1 MKTFHCTYE
10 QMMNDPYEVIQT
22 NLIIMSIEAEEQDKQ
37 DKMERLKAKM
47 K

>member
-10 QMMNDPYEVIQT
+10 EMMNEPYEVIQT
-22 NLIIMSIEAEEQDKQ
+22 NLMIMSIEAEEQDKQ

>member
-1 MKTFHCTYE
+1 
-10 QMMNDPYEVIQT
+10 MMNDPYEVIQT

>member
-10 QMMNDPYEVIQT
+10 EMMNDPYEVIQT
-22 NLIIMSIEAEEQDKQ
+22 NLMIMSIEAEEQDKQ